1 MKTIDLI
8 RHENLLQLISEAGSV
23 QAVASKAGKSNAQI
37 SQLKTR
43 STHSGTGKPR
53 SVGDM
58 LARELEKAFNK
69 PLGWMDAPHSQD
81 DAGKLSLST
90 AIIPPPQDYLLIPM
104 MGAEP
109 KMGMGGVLPD
119 YDMVID
125 GLRRRP
131 IPL

>member
-69 PLGWMDAPHSQD
+69 PPR
-81 DAGKLSLST
+81 AGFFVAYHHPKISTPVNYPEKFSLNL
-90 AIIPPPQDYLLIPM
+90 AI
-104 MGAEP
+104 GS
-109 KMGMGGVLPD
+109 
-119 YDMVID
+119 
-125 GLRRRP
+125 
-131 IPL
+131 